1 VSARNR
7 PPGVAVMFGRALL
20 LRCPRC
26 GQRRLFHRW
35 LIMVKRCPCCEYVYE
50 REEGF
55 ALGASVI
62 NLIFG
67 QFVAVAFLVVSLML
81 TWPDPPVALLA
92 ALGVGL
98 AIAAGVF
105 FLPFSKTIWA
115 ALDLTM
121 RATMGSS
128 YGASNQQP
136 GRSDGDQTTADGP
149 RAGTETSAVRPT
161 DSV

>member
-1 VSARNR
+1 
-7 PPGVAVMFGRALL
+7 
-20 LRCPRC
+20 
-26 GQRRLFHRW
+26 
-35 LIMVKRCPCCEYVYE
+35 MVKRCPCCAYVYE

-81 TWPDPPVALLA
+81 TWPDPPVARLA

-121 RATMGSS
+121 GATMGSS
-128 YGASNQQP
+128 YCASNHQP
-136 GRSDGDQTTADGP
+136 GVSVGDRTTAHGP
-149 RAGTETSAVRPT
+149 QTGPEASAVGPT
-161 DSV
+161 DLV